1 MLKVLGVSAPHYI
14 QKPKNAEITSLN
26 SSDPFSLYNA
36 YKVCADKAEKGDENW
51 GDSNWKTKEGRDN
64 SIMLLQHY
72 YDDAPKFLEKLK
84 EINPNLLFIGS
95 MSLGFAG
102 AVEIAKLA
110 KKALGNNVFVVL
122 GGKHTNE
129 TIFEEDGEAKQLD
142 SSPLLLMKNKKIP
155 KVFDMVVSGDGEE
168 ILYQIGNAVNQSLKI
183 NQDFKA
189 VYKYDGFKDAKGDWM
204 IGWLDEDDEC
214 EFIQSTKE
222 PLDYDK
228 MPVTSELFNISTKFD
243 VFEKADLTAH
253 TMSYLSKGCV
263 HNCFYC
269 SESSKINGKLKQ
281 TDTAADRLYKNL
293 ELIEKV
299 GKERY
304 NTDKMSAFV
313 EDSIILAGNPKLLH
327 RLSELLE
334 QKPLNIEFGGQFTID
349 TLLDEKNQNEIK
361 KLSKQGFKYIF
372 VGLETNNEEIADTM
386 SKNKNKKS
394 LSWIEKNEKAIEF
407 MKSQGMKYGVSVLFG
422 LGESQ
427 KDRINLMQ
435 TIKGWQEKYGLP
447 NVVSMNLAVQ
457 HPLRFS
463 EDYDYIEWGT
473 DLNSEYLPIFTE
485 IFGEASEKY
494 KLPNV
499 KLPTA
504 EELRELQEYY
514 NQIKEFEDN
523 KELKNK
529 SKLKECN
536 ESER

>member
-1 MLKVLGVSAPHYI
+1 MLRVLGVSAPHYV
-14 QKPKNAEITSLN
+14 QKQKNAEITSLN

-51 GDSNWKTKEGRDN
+51 VDSNWKTKEGRDN

-129 TIFEEDGEAKQLD
+129 TIFEEDGEAKQLN

-168 ILYQIGNAVNQSLKI
+168 ILYQIGNSVNQSLKN

-189 VYKYDGFKDAKGDWM
+189 VYKYDGFKDAKGDWT
-204 IGWLDEDDEC
+204 IGWLDENDEC

-228 MPVTSELFNISTKFD
+228 MPLTSELFNISTKFD

-293 ELIEKV
+293 ESIQKV

-304 NTDKMSAFV
+304 HTAKMSAFV

-407 MKSQGMKYGVSVLFG
+407 MKSQDMKYGVSVLFG

-427 KDRINLMQ
+427 KDRINLMR

-463 EDYDYIEWGT
+463 EDYDYIDWGT

-529 SKLKECN
+529 SKLKEFN